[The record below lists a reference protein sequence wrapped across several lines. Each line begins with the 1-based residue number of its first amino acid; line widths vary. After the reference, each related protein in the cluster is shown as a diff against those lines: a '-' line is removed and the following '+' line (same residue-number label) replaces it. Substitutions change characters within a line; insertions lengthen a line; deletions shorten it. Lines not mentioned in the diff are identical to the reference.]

1 MKKEAWQAHVD
12 AYNSCKQSVTTYA
25 SQHGLVYSQML
36 YWTRKLSNE
45 PPKADEPK
53 PKPKIKPKPEF
64 VAVEVMGPTSIP
76 SVLGVLEF
84 PGGIKLQIH
93 SVELLSGIPNLWTG
107 KP

>member
-12 AYNSCKQSVTTYA
+12 AYNSCKQSVATYA
-25 SQHGLVYSQML
+25 NQHGLVYSQML

-64 VAVEVMGPTSIP
+64 VAVEVKKSTSIP
-76 SVLGVLEF
+76 RVLGILEF

-93 SVELLSGIPNLWTG
+93 NVELLSGIPNIWNG
-107 KP
+107 KA

>member
-1 MKKEAWQAHVD
+1 MKKEVWQAHVD
-12 AYNSCKQSVTTYA
+12 AYNSCKKSVTTYA

-53 PKPKIKPKPEF
+53 PKIKPKSEF
-64 VAVEVMGPTSIP
+64 FAVEVMGSTSIP
-76 SVLGVLEF
+76 SVLSVLEF
-84 PGGIKLQIH
+84 PGSIKLQIH
-93 SVELLSGIPNLWTG
+93 NVELLSGIPNLWTG

>member
-25 SQHGLVYSQML
+25 NQHGLVYSQML
-36 YWTRKLSNE
+36 YWTRKLSND
-45 PPKADEPK
+45 PILPAEPK
-53 PKPKIKPKPEF
+53 PKSKLKPKPEF
-64 VAVEVMGPTSIP
+64 VPVEVKRPAPTP
-76 SVLGVLEF
+76 CVLGVLEF

-93 SVELLSGIPNLWTG
+93 SAELLSSIPNLWTG

>member
-12 AYNSCKQSVTTYA
+12 AYNNSKQSVTTYA
-25 SQHGLVYSQML
+25 NQHGLVYSQML

-45 PPKADEPK
+45 PKKIDEPK
-53 PKPKIKPKPEF
+53 PKRKPEF
-64 VAVEVMGPTSIP
+64 VAVEVKKSKPTP

-84 PGGIKLQIH
+84 PGGIKLHIH
-93 SVELLSGIPNLWTG
+93 SAELLSSIPNLWTG